1 MEALNAGDYKS
12 VFVVAEPQKI
22 PRHNFY
28 EIIWLLKT
36 GFPRVVSKSFMI
48 QKKVLFWAINKKWA
62 QNNAAQNLIFFIS
75 DENDIRSR
83 KVYI

>member
-36 GFPRVVSKSFMI
+36 GLPRVVSKSFMI

-62 QNNAAQNLIFFIS
+62 QNNAAQNPIFFIS